1 MSRFKHK
8 TMFAIEQYIRNIPDF
23 PKKGVQY
30 KDITPL
36 LLDPKVMKDTLD
48 ALAKPLAGQ
57 KIDKVVG
64 VEARGFL
71 FGILLAKELNAGF
84 VPIRKPGKLPYDT
97 ISATYDLEY
106 GTDSIQVH
114 TDAILPG
121 EKVLMHDDVLATG
134 GTASAACSLIER
146 LGGEIVACNFIL
158 ELKELKGREKLKEF
172 DIRTLVS
179 Y

>member
-1 MSRFKHK
+1 
-8 TMFAIEQYIRNIPDF
+8 MFSIDQYIRNIPDF

-36 LLDPKVMKDTLD
+36 LIDPEVMQATLE
-48 ALAKPLAGQ
+48 ALIKPLAGQ

-84 VPIRKPGKLPYDT
+84 VPMRKPGKLPYDT
-97 ISATYDLEY
+97 LDAKYDLEY
-106 GTDSIQVH
+106 GSDSIQVH

-134 GTASAACSLIER
+134 GTAAAACSLIER
-146 LGGEIVACNFIL
+146 LGGEVVACNFLL
-158 ELKELKGREKLKEF
+158 ELSSLKGRDKLKEYTVK
-172 DIRTLVS
+172 TLIS

>member
-1 MSRFKHK
+1 MSSIDHH
-8 TMFAIEQYIRNIPDF
+8 IRDIPDF
-23 PKKGVQY
+23 PKKGIQY

-36 LLDPKVMKDTLD
+36 LIDPKVMQETLE
-48 ALAKPLAGQ
+48 ALIKPLIGQ

-84 VPIRKPGKLPYDT
+84 VPMRKPGKLPYDT
-97 ISATYDLEY
+97 LDAKYDLEY
-106 GTDSIQVH
+106 GSDSIQVH

-134 GTASAACSLIER
+134 GTAAAACSLIER
-146 LGGEIVACNFIL
+146 LGGEVVACNFLL
-158 ELKELKGREKLKEF
+158 ELSSLKGRDKLK
-172 DIRTLVS
+172 DYTVQTLVS

>member
-1 MSRFKHK
+1 MSSIDHH
-8 TMFAIEQYIRNIPDF
+8 IRNIPDF
-23 PKKGVQY
+23 PKKGIQY

-36 LLDPKVMKDTLD
+36 LIDPKVMQETLE
-48 ALAKPLAGQ
+48 ALIKPLIGQ

-84 VPIRKPGKLPYDT
+84 VPMRKPGKLPYDT
-97 ISATYDLEY
+97 LDAKYDLEY
-106 GTDSIQVH
+106 GSDSIQVH

-134 GTASAACSLIER
+134 GTAAAACSLIER
-146 LGGEIVACNFIL
+146 LGGEVVACNFLL
-158 ELKELKGREKLKEF
+158 ELSSLKGRDKLK
-172 DIRTLVS
+172 DYTVQTLVS

>member
-1 MSRFKHK
+1 MSSIDHH
-8 TMFAIEQYIRNIPDF
+8 IRNIPDF
-23 PKKGVQY
+23 PKKGIQY

-36 LLDPKVMKDTLD
+36 LIDPKVMQETLE
-48 ALAKPLAGQ
+48 ALIKPLIGQ

-84 VPIRKPGKLPYDT
+84 VPMRKPGKLPYDT
-97 ISATYDLEY
+97 LDAKYDLEY
-106 GTDSIQVH
+106 GSDSIQVH

-134 GTASAACSLIER
+134 GTAAAACSLIEK
-146 LGGEIVACNFIL
+146 LGGEVVACNFLL
-158 ELKELKGREKLKEF
+158 ELSSLKGRDKLK
-172 DIRTLVS
+172 DYTVQTLVS

>member
-1 MSRFKHK
+1 
-8 TMFAIEQYIRNIPDF
+8 MFAIEQYIRNIPDF

-36 LLDPKVMKDTLD
+36 LLDPKVMEAALD
-48 ALAKPLAGQ
+48 SLLKPLVGQ

-158 ELKELKGREKLKEF
+158 ELKDLKGREKLKEL

>member
-1 MSRFKHK
+1 
-8 TMFAIEQYIRNIPDF
+8 MFAIDQYIRNIPDF

-36 LLDPKVMKDTLD
+36 LLDPKVMEATLQ
-48 ALAKPLAGQ
+48 ALIRPLAGQ

-84 VPIRKPGKLPYDT
+84 VPIRKPGKLPYNT
-97 ISATYDLEY
+97 ISETYDLEY

-146 LGGEIVACNFIL
+146 LGGAIVACNFLL
-158 ELKELKGREKLKEF
+158 ELKDLHGREKLKGF
-172 DIRTLVS
+172 NIITLAS

>member
-1 MSRFKHK
+1 
-8 TMFAIEQYIRNIPDF
+8 MFTIDQYIRNIPDF
-23 PKKGVQY
+23 PKKGIQY

-36 LLDPKVMKDTLD
+36 LLDPKVMEATLQ
-48 ALAKPLAGQ
+48 ALIKPLAGQ

-71 FGILLAKELNAGF
+71 FGMLLAKELNVGF

-97 ISATYDLEY
+97 ISASYDLEY

-134 GTASAACSLIER
+134 GTAAAACSLIER
-146 LGGEIVACNFIL
+146 LGGVIVGCNFLL
-158 ELKELKGREKLKEF
+158 ELKDLNGRDKLKGF
-172 DIRTLVS
+172 DVITLAS

>member
-1 MSRFKHK
+1 
-8 TMFAIEQYIRNIPDF
+8 MFAIEQYIRNIPDF

-36 LLDPKVMKDTLD
+36 LLDPKVMEATLD
-48 ALAKPLAGQ
+48 ALLKPLAGQ

-106 GTDSIQVH
+106 GTVSIQVH

-158 ELKELKGREKLKEF
+158 ELKDLKGREKLKEF

>member
-1 MSRFKHK
+1 MSS
-8 TMFAIEQYIRNIPDF
+8 IDQYIRNIPDF

-36 LLDPKVMKDTLD
+36 LTDPKVMQATLE
-48 ALAKPLAGQ
+48 ALVKPWVGQ

-84 VPIRKPGKLPYDT
+84 VPMRKPGKLPYDT
-97 ISATYDLEY
+97 LDAKYNLEY

-121 EKVLMHDDVLATG
+121 ERVLMHDDVLATG
-134 GTASAACSLIER
+134 GTAAAACSLIER
-146 LGGEIVACNFIL
+146 LGGEVVACSFLL
-158 ELKELKGREKLKEF
+158 ELSSLKGRDKIKDF
-172 DIRTLVS
+172 PVQTLVS
-179 Y
+179 YGL

>member
-1 MSRFKHK
+1 MPP
-8 TMFAIEQYIRNIPDF
+8 IRQHIRDIIDF
-23 PKKGVQY
+23 PKKGVVF

-36 LLDPKVMKDTLD
+36 FLDPMLLQETLD
-48 ALAKPLAGQ
+48 ALLAPLKGQ

-84 VPIRKPGKLPYDT
+84 VPMRKPGKLPHT
-97 ISATYDLEY
+97 TLEASYDLEY
-106 GTDSIQVH
+106 GSNSIQVH

-121 EKVLMHDDVLATG
+121 EKILLHDDVLATG
-134 GTASAACSLIER
+134 GTAAAACSLIES
-146 LGGEIVACNFIL
+146 LGGEVVACNFL
-158 ELKELKGREKLKEF
+158 MELGFLHGREKIKEYE
-172 DIRTLVS
+172 IQSLVT

>member
-1 MSRFKHK
+1 
-8 TMFAIEQYIRNIPDF
+8 MFAIEQYIRNIPDF

-36 LLDPKVMKDTLD
+36 LLDPKVMEATLD
-48 ALAKPLAGQ
+48 ALLKPLAGQ

-158 ELKELKGREKLKEF
+158 ELKDLKGREKLKEF

>member
-1 MSRFKHK
+1 
-8 TMFAIEQYIRNIPDF
+8 MFTIDQYIRNIPDF
-23 PKKGVQY
+23 PKKGIQY

-36 LLDPKVMKDTLD
+36 LLDPKVMEATLQ
-48 ALAKPLAGQ
+48 ALIKPLAGQ

-71 FGILLAKELNAGF
+71 FGMLLAKELNVGF

-97 ISATYDLEY
+97 ISASYDLEY

-134 GTASAACSLIER
+134 GTARSEEHTSELQSRGHLVCR
-146 LGGEIVACNFIL
+146 L
-158 ELKELKGREKLKEF
+158 
-172 DIRTLVS
+172 
-179 Y
+179 

>member
-1 MSRFKHK
+1 
-8 TMFAIEQYIRNIPDF
+8 MFSIDQYIRNIPDF

-36 LLDPKVMKDTLD
+36 LIDPEVMQATLE
-48 ALAKPLAGQ
+48 ALIKPLAGQ

-84 VPIRKPGKLPYDT
+84 VPMRKPGKLPYDT
-97 ISATYDLEY
+97 IDSKYNLEY
-106 GTDSIQVH
+106 GSDSIQVH

-134 GTASAACSLIER
+134 GTAAAACSLIER
-146 LGGEIVACNFIL
+146 LGGEVVACNFLL
-158 ELKELKGREKLKEF
+158 ELSSLKGRDKLKEYTVK
-172 DIRTLVS
+172 TLIS